1 MRPEPPGTKLRC
13 RMSTPSPPRPSPSR
27 SNPFAAAHY
36 LRNAHELRQLPED
49 TGAEIVFAGRSNSGK
64 SSALNAICAQKSLAR
79 VSKLPGRTQQLV
91 IFELKEGRR
100 LIDLPGYGYARVPH
114 ELREHWGDLLMQYFH
129 NRGSLRGLALTM
141 DVRHPMGPFDQQM
154 LALAARGSHR
164 CHVLLTKSD
173 KLSRGA
179 AQTTLRAVSTAL
191 EALDPRHSVQLFS
204 ALKREGVDAARAH
217 LHAWLV
223 EEPVRDPDPRDKS

>member
-1 MRPEPPGTKLRC
+1 
-13 RMSTPSPPRPSPSR
+13 MSTPSPPRAASTR
-27 SNPFAAAHY
+27 SNPFSAAHY
-36 LRNAHELRQLPED
+36 VRSAHELRQLPSD

-79 VSKLPGRTQQLV
+79 VSKQPGRTQQLV

-154 LALAARGSHR
+154 LELAARGPHR

-179 AQTTLRAVSTAL
+179 ALSTLRSVGKAL

-204 ALKREGVDAARAH
+204 ALKGDGVDAARAH
-217 LHAWLV
+217 LLGWLL
-223 EEPVRDPDPRDKS
+223 EETATPPDSSSGA

>member
-1 MRPEPPGTKLRC
+1 
-13 RMSTPSPPRPSPSR
+13 MSTSSPPRTASTR
-27 SNPFAAAHY
+27 SNPFSAAHY
-36 LRNAHELRQLPED
+36 VRSAHELRQLPD
-49 TGAEIVFAGRSNSGK
+49 DSGVEIAFAGRSNSGK

-79 VSKLPGRTQQLV
+79 VSKTPGRTQQLV
-91 IFELKEGRR
+91 IFELTPGRR

-114 ELREHWGDLLMQYFH
+114 ELREHWGDVLMQYFH

-179 AQTTLRAVSTAL
+179 GQTTLRSVRHTL
-191 EALDPRHSVQLFS
+191 ESLDPRHTVQLFS
-204 ALKREGVDAARAH
+204 ALKGDGVDAARTY
-217 LHAWLV
+217 LHGWLL
-223 EEPVRDPDPRDKS
+223 EEPATPTAPPVNP